1 MSTTDKMKIRVSS
14 LPASLRGTIA
24 TLKLDKYGDGALD
37 EEEFAVAVDSFANE
51 TKDNFKLKKKV
62 RALCAFSFFLIKSF
76 SLHIYIYT
84 APRYSSS
91 CSSVSV
97 SVCCGGCGFC
107 CSCCLC

>member
-1 MSTTDKMKIRVSS
+1 MKNEYSIIIPRSRPRSSQVKMSTTDKMKIRVSS

-76 SLHIYIYT
+76 SLHIYIYRT
-84 APRYSSS
+84 
-91 CSSVSV
+91 
-97 SVCCGGCGFC
+97 
-107 CSCCLC
+107 